1 MKPPK
6 DDCWSEAQTCM
17 IFLINFQHDYWII
30 ELQPINFVQISEV
43 CISPKV
49 TVDQSAL
56 TDSIGTI
63 LYQIL
68 ILRKSQRKYHFIV
81 GISNSNTTG
90 YFRIG
95 LWYMMVDLMNI
106 YIVNTKL
113 LPQLCNEDDDNEL
126 IFSITLWCTVWKKRK
141 VTLNL

>member
-1 MKPPK
+1 
-6 DDCWSEAQTCM
+6 M
-17 IFLINFQHDYWII
+17 IFLINFQHHHWVI
-30 ELQPINFVQISEV
+30 ELQTINFVQISEV
-43 CISPKV
+43 CIAPKV

-56 TDSIGTI
+56 TDRIGTI

-81 GISNSNTTG
+81 DISNSNSTG

-106 YIVNTKL
+106 YVVDTKL

-126 IFSITLWCTVWKKRK
+126 IFSITLW
-141 VTLNL
+141 TLLYYK

>member
-1 MKPPK
+1 
-6 DDCWSEAQTCM
+6 M
-17 IFLINFQHDYWII
+17 IFLINFQHHHWVI
-30 ELQPINFVQISEV
+30 ELQTINFVQISEV
-43 CISPKV
+43 CIAPKV

-56 TDSIGTI
+56 TDRIGTI

-81 GISNSNTTG
+81 DISNSNSTG

-106 YIVNTKL
+106 YVVDTKL

-126 IFSITLWCTVWKKRK
+126 IFSITLW
-141 VTLNL
+141 TLLYDK